1 MVVKRPQPNTVS
13 PFPPPAGSLL
23 LQGRSC
29 VSWLRA
35 QGCSTVVKVLTSL
48 SRSFLTVSAA
58 TGDNSSWSYRLQ
70 DEVSLLIRL
79 KSLSL
84 FQGWL
89 PDPAVLE
96 DHQSSFVA
104 HTQPRLT
111 LEPATLWVYKIQ
123 ICGQFKNISFLFF
136 VLVPRLNYSRTVS
149 CSVTLWGGQKGGMQE
164 GRQDLIYPK
173 PALHSQVGGMTL
185 NF

>member
-1 MVVKRPQPNTVS
+1 MS
-13 PFPPPAGSLL
+13 PFTPPAGSLL

-35 QGCSTVVKVLTSL
+35 QCCSTVVKVPASL

-58 TGDNSSWSYRLQ
+58 TGDNSSWSYGLQ
-70 DEVSLLIRL
+70 DEVSLSIRL

-96 DHQSSFVA
+96 DHQASFVT

-149 CSVTLWGGQKGGMQE
+149 CSVILWGGQKGGLQV

-173 PALHSQVGGMTL
+173 PAWHSQVGGVTL